1 MAKRAASSSSSAKG
15 AGKGHPFGEDGGTLM
30 ATNADVSDP
39 PGNAEER
46 AAKHRRGEGQDAGT
60 DSHTDAG
67 SERGEINALEVDDEE
82 IKQLS
87 AWKLKRALELLGDK
101 AQGLYFN
108 LRYKESQATA
118 QLFQRHDDTD
128 GAADDYDHGDTVISN
143 LHKARVVEQKKEEA
157 KELAVNLYRAWLE
170 DNVSP
175 QLFIKFRVVF
185 HRIQRWL
192 DQH

>member
-87 AWKLKRALELLGDK
+87 AWDLSAPSNCSETRPK
-101 AQGLYFN
+101 ACTLTCVTKSPRPSHSYSM
-108 LRYKESQATA
+108 RMTI
-118 QLFQRHDDTD
+118 R
-128 GAADDYDHGDTVISN
+128 TVLPTTMTMAI
-143 LHKARVVEQKKEEA
+143 R
-157 KELAVNLYRAWLE
+157 
-170 DNVSP
+170 
-175 QLFIKFRVVF
+175 
-185 HRIQRWL
+185 
-192 DQH
+192 